1 MFRTFDKLRLRL
13 RSLFRGAEV
22 DRDLARE
29 LRAHLDE
36 EVAANVASGMAPD
49 EARAAA
55 MKAFGGVAS
64 VEELCRETRRVSRIE
79 NFGRDVRYAIRTLVR
94 QPGLLISAATSIALG
109 VAANLAIFSLANS
122 FLLAVPTAD
131 RPQELVHI
139 RMNNGSHVSYPA
151 WRQLDGSGALAAVAG
166 FDFEGTVNWRN
177 DTESTT
183 IVPLLVTANFFDTLR
198 VPIAH
203 GRGFTETEA
212 QAEGRPHLVVVSHGF
227 WRRRLKSDPA
237 AVGRQL
243 MLNGEAYTV
252 TGVLPEKYRSIA
264 GAGLAPDVYLPIS
277 GDLVPSLEG
286 RHRLIVQL
294 VGRLRD
300 GQELHAGRA
309 ALGAV
314 VSRIGAGSDPEFTAI
329 RSFAPVG
336 SFSQIN
342 VQDLEEVSAFFLV
355 LLVVAALVLAIAC
368 ANVAG
373 LLLARSLARRREIAM
388 RISLGASRGRLIQQL
403 LTESLVLTS
412 AGAVVGGALAA
423 LTFVGLTRM
432 PLPLPVPVELQ
443 FTLDWQTVSLA
454 FGLIAF
460 STCVTGLVPALQAT
474 RPAQLPAIKLD
485 DRVIPSRRFTMR
497 GLLVA
502 GQVAVSML
510 LLVAALLFVRSLG
523 TALTVNPGF
532 DIDPVLA
539 ARLSFVEG
547 RQGSTDH
554 QAVEDIVER
563 IRAIPGVASA
573 AFAEGVPLTIAAG
586 SRTGMDMNVDGRDGP
601 VRVEYSSNQVGPDYF
616 KTMGINMV
624 QGRDFTDAD
633 RRGPPTIIVNEEFAR
648 RYFASPNP
656 IGRRIRDPQRHSNDA
671 PPTAGGAGREVI
683 GVVSNGKYRTLA
695 EKQDAAVYAPFLRGG
710 PQRQAHILIRAVGT
724 PDALIPAVRSAV
736 MSVDGS
742 AAITVTPMRTALGF
756 AMLPSRIGS
765 MLLGLMGGL
774 GTILAMVGLF
784 GVVSFTVS
792 RRTAEIAIRMTLG
805 ASRRTVLLL
814 VLRDAGRLIVGG
826 VIAGLVLAWIV
837 TTPLSAFLVSGVTPA
852 DPWSFGGATVL
863 LMAASIAAIWK
874 PAMRA
879 VGIEPWKALKGD

>member
-1 MFRTFDKLRLRL
+1 MARQFDKLRLRL

-29 LRAHLDE
+29 LRSHLDE
-36 EVAANVASGMAPD
+36 ETAANVAGGMSPD

-64 VEELCRETRRVSRIE
+64 VEELCRETRRVSRLE
-79 NFGRDVRYAIRTLVR
+79 NLGRDLRYAIRTLVR
-94 QPGLLISAATSIALG
+94 QPGLLITAATSIALG
-109 VAANLAIFSLANS
+109 LGANLTIFSLANS
-122 FLLAVPTAD
+122 FLLAAPTAD
-131 RPQELVHI
+131 RPKELVHI

-177 DTESTT
+177 DTESITV
-183 IVPLLVTANFFDTLR
+183 VPLLVTANFFETLR
-198 VPIAH
+198 IPMAH
-203 GRGFTETEA
+203 GRGFSAPEA
-212 QAEGRPHLVVVSHGF
+212 QAERRPHLVVVSHGF
-227 WRRRLKSDPA
+227 WRRHLHRDPA

-243 MLNGEAYTV
+243 ILNGEAYTV
-252 TGVLPEKYRSIA
+252 TGVLPEEYRSIA

-277 GDLVPSLEG
+277 GDLIPSLEG

-300 GQELHAGRA
+300 GQGLDEGRA

-314 VSRIGAGSDPEFTAI
+314 AARIGAEPDPEFTAI
-329 RSFAPVG
+329 RSFAPMG
-336 SFSQIN
+336 SVSQIN
-342 VQDLEEVSAFFLV
+342 VHDLEEVSAFFLV
-355 LLVVAALVLAIAC
+355 LFVVAALVLAIAC

-373 LLLARSLARRREIAM
+373 VLLARSLARRREIAL

-403 LTESLVLTS
+403 LTESLVLTTAGVF
-412 AGAVVGGALAA
+412 AGAGLAA
-423 LTFVGLTRM
+423 IAFAGLTRM

-454 FGLIAF
+454 LGLIAF

-485 DRVIPSRRFTMR
+485 DRVIQSRRFTMR
-497 GLLVA
+497 GLLVS

-523 TALTVNPGF
+523 RALTVNPGF

-547 RQGSTDH
+547 RQGSSDH
-554 QAVEDIVER
+554 HAVEDIVER

-616 KTMGINMV
+616 KTMGIRVV

-633 RRGPPTIIVNEEFAR
+633 RRGHSTIIVNEEFAR
-648 RYFASPNP
+648 RYFAPLNP
-656 IGRRIRDPQRHSNDA
+656 IGRRIRDAQRPD
-671 PPTAGGAGREVI
+671 AGREVI

-695 EKQDAAVYAPFLRGG
+695 EEQDAAVYEPFLRGA
-710 PQRQAHILIRAVGT
+710 PQRQAHILIRASGA
-724 PDALIPAVRSAV
+724 PDALIPAVRSAAL
-736 MSVDGS
+736 SVDGS
-742 AAITVTPMRTALGF
+742 AAVTVTPMRTALAF
-756 AMLPSRIGS
+756 ALMPSRIGS
-765 MLLGLMGGL
+765 MLLGLMGAL

-805 ASRRTVLLL
+805 ASRKTVLLL
-814 VLRDAGRLIVGG
+814 VLRDAGRLIAGG
-826 VIAGLVLAWIV
+826 AIAGLVLAWIV
-837 TTPLSAFLVSGVTPA
+837 TTPLSAFLVSGVRPG

-863 LMAASIAAIWK
+863 LLAASIAAIWK

>member
-1 MFRTFDKLRLRL
+1 MSRHLDKLRLRL
-13 RSLFRGAEV
+13 RSLFRSSDVE
-22 DRDLARE
+22 RDLARE
-29 LRAHLDE
+29 LRAHLE
-36 EVAANVASGMAPD
+36 EETAANIADGMSEA
-49 EARAAA
+49 EARRAAL
-55 MKAFGGVAS
+55 KAFGAVSS
-64 VEELCRETRRVSRIE
+64 VQEQVRDTRRVSRLE
-79 NFGRDVRYAIRTLVR
+79 NLGRDLRYAIRTLVR
-94 QPGLLISAATSIALG
+94 QPGLLITAATSIALG
-109 VAANLAIFSLANS
+109 VGANLTIFSLANS

-131 RPQELVHI
+131 KPQELVHI

-151 WRQLDGSGALAAVAG
+151 WRQLEESGALAGVAG

-177 DTESTT
+177 DTESITV
-183 IVPLLVTANFFDTLR
+183 VPLLVTANFFDTMR
-198 VPIAH
+198 IPIAH
-203 GRGFTETEA
+203 GRGFTASEA
-212 QAEGRPHLVVVSHGF
+212 QAERRPRLVVVSHGF
-227 WRRRLKSDPA
+227 WRRHLDRDPA

-252 TGVLPEKYRSIA
+252 TGVLPAKYRSIA

-277 GDLVPSLEG
+277 GDLVPSLEQ
-286 RHRLIVQL
+286 RKRLIVQL

-300 GQELHAGRA
+300 DQGIAAGQA

-314 VSRIGAGSDPEFTAI
+314 VTRIGAEPDPEFTAI

-342 VQDLEEVSAFFLV
+342 VQDLEAVSAFFLV

-403 LTESLVLTS
+403 LTESLVLTT

-423 LTFVGLTRM
+423 LAFAGLTRM
-432 PLPLPVPVELQ
+432 ALPLPIPVELQ
-443 FTLDWQTVSLA
+443 FTLDWPTMALA

-485 DRVIPSRRFTMR
+485 DRVVQSRRFTMR

-547 RQGSTDH
+547 RQGSADH
-554 QAVEDIVER
+554 QAVEDIVAR

-616 KTMGINMV
+616 KTMGIRVV

-633 RRGPPTIIVNEEFAR
+633 RRGTSTIIINEEFAR
-648 RYFASPNP
+648 RYFAALNP
-656 IGRRIRDPQRHSNDA
+656 IGRRVRDPQRKDN
-671 PPTAGGAGREVI
+671 GREVI

-695 EKQDAAVYAPFLRGG
+695 EDQDAAVYAPFLRGG
-710 PQRQAHILIRAVGT
+710 PQRQAHILIRANGA
-724 PDALIPAVRSAV
+724 PDALIPAVRNAV
-736 MSVDGS
+736 LAVDGS
-742 AAITVTPMRTALGF
+742 AAVTVTPMRTALAF

-805 ASRRTVLLL
+805 ASRKTVLLL
-814 VLRDAGRLIVGG
+814 VLRDAGRLIAAGAV
-826 VIAGLVLAWIV
+826 AGLVLAWLV
-837 TTPLSAFLVSGVTPA
+837 TTPLSAFLVSGVSTA
-852 DPWSFGGATVL
+852 DPWSFGGAIVL
-863 LMAASIAAIWK
+863 LMAASVAAIWR
-874 PAMRA
+874 PALRA
-879 VGIEPWKALKGD
+879 IGIEPWKALKSD